1 MNTPQQQNRPDTI
14 SQANMAAPPRHSI
27 QGQPNPVPPETRRA
41 NRPMPPHQEGAA
53 PHPSPSRTPF
63 PGTSASRATGN
74 HAGAFPPSQSRPGQT
89 RPAATQQYNRP
100 MPPQQGGRPAQ
111 SPYSGQPPLQQP
123 GLRPQG
129 NGSAPCRQP
138 VVRQAPPRQQNRP
151 AYHPS
156 QTPDNGLDDYI
167 GMNQAAKS
175 AAPGFMEK
183 EFMPTLLDAY
193 SIAVKN
199 ALSIVLAILLWIL
212 TLWIPYINIG
222 TTIALCTMP
231 LALSRNKPISP
242 TFIFDKRY
250 RQFFGEFFLTGGLM
264 LAGILAGALF
274 CGFPAIVILI
284 SWSLA
289 PMLVLDKG
297 CNASEALTLSNKYTY
312 GNKFLIFI
320 LFLAFLVS
328 LGVLLGILGFIL
340 GAIADALGFIAI
352 LLAIILIPAT
362 GVGLIAAIYKRLVYQ
377 NSSPS

>member
-1 MNTPQQQNRPDTI
+1 
-14 SQANMAAPPRHSI
+14 
-27 QGQPNPVPPETRRA
+27 
-41 NRPMPPHQEGAA
+41 
-53 PHPSPSRTPF
+53 
-63 PGTSASRATGN
+63 
-74 HAGAFPPSQSRPGQT
+74 
-89 RPAATQQYNRP
+89 
-100 MPPQQGGRPAQ
+100 
-111 SPYSGQPPLQQP
+111 
-123 GLRPQG
+123 
-129 NGSAPCRQP
+129 
-138 VVRQAPPRQQNRP
+138 
-151 AYHPS
+151 
-156 QTPDNGLDDYI
+156 
-167 GMNQAAKS
+167 MNQAAKS

-320 LFLAFLVS
+320 LFLALLVS

-340 GAIADALGFIAI
+340 GDIADALGFIAI